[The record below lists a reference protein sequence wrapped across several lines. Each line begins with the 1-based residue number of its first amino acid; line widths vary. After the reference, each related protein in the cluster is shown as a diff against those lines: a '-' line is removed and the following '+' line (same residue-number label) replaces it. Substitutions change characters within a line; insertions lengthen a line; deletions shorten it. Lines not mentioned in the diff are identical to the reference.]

1 MATRCFKSHTIG
13 FPSISSRSLWKQK
26 PLASGWPQEK
36 MGQEKEENSVM
47 SYQLSNDHRLCRS
60 RPRAA
65 VVEEHRRRVGLE
77 DRVASRLRYMEL
89 AQYFNRLVQG
99 CEDSRTLPGTGPS
112 RNEGLRSRRQSV
124 WARVEGGTSEPHG
137 FDLGLSKSSSSRL
150 FYDHR

>member
-1 MATRCFKSHTIG
+1 
-13 FPSISSRSLWKQK
+13 
-26 PLASGWPQEK
+26 

-124 WARVEGGTSEPHG
+124 WARVEGGTSE
-137 FDLGLSKSSSSRL
+137 L
-150 FYDHR
+150 